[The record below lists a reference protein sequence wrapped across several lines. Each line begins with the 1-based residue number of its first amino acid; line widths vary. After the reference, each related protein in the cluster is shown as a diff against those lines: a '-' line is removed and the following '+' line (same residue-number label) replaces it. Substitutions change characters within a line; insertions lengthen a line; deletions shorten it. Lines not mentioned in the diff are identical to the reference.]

1 MEYNMAEGESK
12 LAELVWEHE
21 PVPSMELVRLCE
33 QELEWKKSTTFT
45 VLKKLCNKGI
55 LQNQNSVVTSLVP
68 REEFVREKS
77 RRFVEDTFGG
87 SLPGFF
93 AAFMGKEKLNSKQI
107 EELKQMIDNYKEE

>member
-1 MEYNMAEGESK
+1 MEYKIAEGENK

-21 PVPSMELVRLCE
+21 PMTSMELVRLCE
-33 QELEWKKSTTFT
+33 QKLEWKKSTTFT

-55 LQNQNSVVTSLVP
+55 LQNKNSLVTSLVP

-87 SLPGFF
+87 SLPGFI
-93 AAFMGKEKLNSKQI
+93 AAFMGKEKLSNEEI
-107 EELKQMIDNYKEE
+107 EELRRMIDNYKE

>member
-1 MEYNMAEGESK
+1 MELKMAEGETR

-45 VLKKLCNKGI
+45 VLKKLCNRGI
-55 LQNQNSVVTSLVP
+55 LKNENAVVTSLVP
-68 REEFVREKS
+68 REEFIQEKS
-77 RRFVEDTFGG
+77 RKFVEDTFGG

-93 AAFMGKEKLNSKQI
+93 AAFMGKEKLNANQVA
-107 EELKQMIDNYKEE
+107 ELKQMIDDYRE

>member
-1 MEYNMAEGESK
+1 MEYKMAEGETR

-33 QELEWKKSTTFT
+33 QELDWKKSTTFT
-45 VLKKLCNKGI
+45 VLKKLCNRGI
-55 LQNQNSVVTSLVP
+55 LKNEKAVVTSLVA
-68 REEFVREKS
+68 REAFIQEKS

-93 AAFMGKEKLNSKQI
+93 AAFMGKEKLSSKQI
-107 EELKQMIDNYKEE
+107 EELKQMIDNYKE

>member
-1 MEYNMAEGESK
+1 MEYKMAEGETR

-21 PVPSMELVRLCE
+21 PVQSMELVRLCE

-45 VLKKLCNKGI
+45 VLKKLCNRRI
-55 LQNQNSVVTSLVP
+55 LKNENAVVTSLVP
-68 REEFVREKS
+68 REEFVQEKS
-77 RRFVEDTFGG
+77 RKFVEDTFGG

-93 AAFMGKEKLNSKQI
+93 AAFMGKEKLSNKQI